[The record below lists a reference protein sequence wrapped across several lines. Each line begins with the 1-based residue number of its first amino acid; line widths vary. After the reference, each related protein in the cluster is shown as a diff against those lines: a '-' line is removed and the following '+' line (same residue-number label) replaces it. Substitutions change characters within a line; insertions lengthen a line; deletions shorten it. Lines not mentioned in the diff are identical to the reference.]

1 LDFAGLM
8 SQQFNS
14 ATVVKSSQRQLVN
27 KWAWLVQ
34 KQAVGLGLPTSVRDD
49 LYDLEKAEKVIIYS
63 NN

>member
-1 LDFAGLM
+1 M

-34 KQAVGLGLPTSVRDD
+34 KQAVGLGLPTSVWDD

-63 NN
+63 